1 MDEKNNEKVK
11 KSLKT
16 MKTLTVVFAVI
27 TVVAGIGLGGLVLE
41 RILKGAPGGQVE
53 INPKRLEAIKSF
65 LGAQILSIDEELAKQ
80 LGFETSEGILVSEV
94 VEGSPADKGG
104 LTRGDLIIRFD
115 REKVTDVQ
123 QLQNLV
129 AGTSPGDL
137 VKMVIKRR
145 GMNKSLY
152 IKMGGI
158 SNEQITLA
166 SSNSSDASISGK
178 GAQARTPQKTSFPSA
193 DRDRNK
199 DRIFQISKPES
210 EDSWG
215 ISISPLTP
223 DIEQRYGLADKE
235 GIVVAEVK
243 PNSKGE
249 IAGLGVGDLIMS
261 VNNKKTSDLSAFYS
275 AISKTSNLLLDVYS
289 QGKDQYITMK
299 ADPQT
304 PPVAILGIPIADEKE
319 RRIAVA
325 ANEPSLNSQVAPRFG
340 TASYFLIIDPQ
351 RSTLL
356 KSIPN
361 SVIQDDYR
369 GFGIRAA
376 QLVSRENV
384 EAVITGGIGPQAFD
398 ALALYNIR
406 IFDAMGFYG
415 NVAEVIQLYNQ
426 NRLTELFNPTIPGTG
441 YGRGLPIPASQTS
454 MSQTGGQKTDYA
466 LLQGGPPGQVPS
478 TGRSLPSNYTLLQ
491 GQPQQGTTNRSQA
504 CICPQCGYIAPHQIG
519 VPCYAMTCPRCGSIM
534 VRADRLINLTGG
546 KPEQIP
552 PVGRPENINYSL
564 FEYAGDKTET
574 SFIGQTSVS
583 RTGGQKTDYVF
594 VHNDSDDEEKQKGKD
609 KDKESEEGYKG
620 KPSQIPPMGKR
631 EETKEANV
639 INIWVFGDQPVS
651 QSQGQ
656 LPGQIPPL
664 PQEQYRYP
672 QDQPRYSAQVPS
684 SPQQGPQYSQAQS
697 RSPVGDFGS
706 RMPMVAKTASP
717 QSLFPGLAL
726 PDDKGSAAHSSPPV
740 NRANFQTQDLSGIVR
755 VGTCYCPYCG
765 IIVTRPAGT
774 PCSMMTCPNC
784 GGRLINTEAGNTA
797 SGNNP
802 ASRNTIPPLQVYTQ
816 QQYTI
821 PQMTPQSAPYPDVS
835 YGTGAVSPQSNLIF
849 GSPRPIGPLG
859 SNIGQQSP
867 LQIDPVSPSSSRLP
881 EQIAGSVPSSSRVA
895 EQIAGPV
902 PYATYGVDS
911 VSPSPRV
918 AEQGARSVPYGTY
931 GVDKT
936 DPLRSPGPY
945 TIASDESKQ
954 DRGREISTIRPEA
967 KSPTVPVSLQQPK
980 VAIAVDGKKIT
991 SDIAPF
997 FDNARYFLIL
1007 GYGTYEAIDN
1017 PNAKDK
1023 IGSGAQ
1029 TAQFLVSEGVG
1040 VVIVNNI
1047 SLEALQTLGEL
1058 KVKVY
1063 SGVSG
1068 KADQVIEW
1076 YQSGSLPETSLS
1088 DSREEGK
1095 HDSSSGSKGKGP
1107 REDKQRSEAT
1117 SKTNL

>member
-1 MDEKNNEKVK
+1 
-11 KSLKT
+11 
-16 MKTLTVVFAVI
+16 
-27 TVVAGIGLGGLVLE
+27 
-41 RILKGAPGGQVE
+41 
-53 INPKRLEAIKSF
+53 
-65 LGAQILSIDEELAKQ
+65 
-80 LGFETSEGILVSEV
+80 
-94 VEGSPADKGG
+94 
-104 LTRGDLIIRFD
+104 
-115 REKVTDVQ
+115 
-123 QLQNLV
+123 
-129 AGTSPGDL
+129 
-137 VKMVIKRR
+137 
-145 GMNKSLY
+145 
-152 IKMGGI
+152 
-158 SNEQITLA
+158 
-166 SSNSSDASISGK
+166 
-178 GAQARTPQKTSFPSA
+178 
-193 DRDRNK
+193 
-199 DRIFQISKPES
+199 
-210 EDSWG
+210 
-215 ISISPLTP
+215 
-223 DIEQRYGLADKE
+223 
-235 GIVVAEVK
+235 
-243 PNSKGE
+243 
-249 IAGLGVGDLIMS
+249 
-261 VNNKKTSDLSAFYS
+261 
-275 AISKTSNLLLDVYS
+275 
-289 QGKDQYITMK
+289 MK

-325 ANEPSLNSQVAPRFG
+325 ANEPSLSSQVAPRFG

-361 SVIQDDYR
+361 SVVQDDYR

-398 ALALYNIR
+398 ALALYNVR
-406 IFDAMGFYG
+406 IFDARGFDG

-454 MSQTGGQKTDYA
+454 MSQTGGQKTDYT

-478 TGRSLPSNYTLLQ
+478 TGRSLPSNYALIQ
-491 GQPQQGTTNRSQA
+491 GQPQQGTANRSQA
-504 CICPQCGYIAPHQIG
+504 CVCPQGGYIAAHQIG

-564 FEYAGDKTET
+564 LEYAGDRTGT

-583 RTGGQKTDYVF
+583 RTGGQKTDYAF

-620 KPSQIPPMGKR
+620 KPSKIPPMGKR

-639 INIWVFGDQPVS
+639 INIWVFGDQPLS
-651 QSQGQ
+651 QSQGR
-656 LPGQIPPL
+656 LSGQIPPL
-664 PQEQYRYP
+664 PQGQYRYP

-684 SPQQGPQYSQAQS
+684 SPQERSQYSQAQS

-706 RMPMVAKTASP
+706 RMPAIAKTAAP

-726 PDDKGSAAHSSPPV
+726 PGDKGSAAHSSPPV

-802 ASRNTIPPLQVYTQ
+802 ISRNAISPSQVYTQ

-821 PQMTPQSAPYPDVS
+821 PQMTPQSAPYPNVS
-835 YGTGAVSPQSNLIF
+835 YGTGIVSPQSNLIF
-849 GSPRPIGPLG
+849 SSPSPIPDGRGSSRPIGTISP
-859 SNIGQQSP
+859 NIGRQYP
-867 LQIDPVSPSSSRLP
+867 LQINPVSPSSPRLP
-881 EQIAGSVPSSSRVA
+881 EQIAGPVPFSSGLPEQIAVPVPSSSRVT

-918 AEQGARSVPYGTY
+918 AEQGAGSVPYGTY

-954 DRGREISTIRPEA
+954 DKGREISTIKPEA
-967 KSPTVPVSLQQPK
+967 RPPTVPVSLQQPK
-980 VAIAVDGKKIT
+980 VAIAIDGKKIT
-991 SDIAPF
+991 SDMAPF
-997 FDNARYFLIL
+997 FDNASYFLIL
-1007 GYGTYEAIDN
+1007 GYGTYEAVAN

-1029 TAQFLVSEGVG
+1029 TAQFLVGEGVG

-1047 SLEALQTLGEL
+1047 SLEALQTLREL

-1068 KADQVIEW
+1068 KAEQVIEW
-1076 YQSGSLPETSLS
+1076 YQFGSLPETSLS
-1088 DSREEGK
+1088 DSQEEGK

-1107 REDKQRSEAT
+1107 REDKQRSEST

>member
-1 MDEKNNEKVK
+1 MDEKNNGKVK

-27 TVVAGIGLGGLVLE
+27 TVVAGIVLGGLVLE
-41 RILKGAPGGQVE
+41 RILKGAPGGQIE
-53 INPKRLEAIKSF
+53 INPRRVEAMKSF

-80 LGFETSEGILVSEV
+80 LGLKTSTGVLVSKV

-104 LTRGDLIIRFD
+104 LTRGDMIIRFD
-115 REKVTDVQ
+115 RQKVSDALE
-123 QLQNLV
+123 LQNLV

-137 VKMVIKRR
+137 VKMVIRRR
-145 GMNKSLY
+145 GMNKALY

-178 GAQARTPQKTSFPSA
+178 GAQARTAQRSSFPSA
-193 DRDRNK
+193 DRDRNR
-199 DRIFQISKPES
+199 DHIFQISKPGS
-210 EDSWG
+210 EDGWG
-215 ISISPLTP
+215 VSISPLTP
-223 DIEQRYGLADKE
+223 DIEQRYGLADKK

-243 PNSKGE
+243 PNGKGE
-249 IAGLGVGDLIMS
+249 IAGLVVGDLIIS
-261 VNNKKTSDLSAFYS
+261 VNNRRISDLSTFYS
-275 AISKTSNLLLDVYS
+275 AISKTQDLLLDVYS
-289 QGKDQYITMK
+289 QGENRYVTMK

-304 PPVAILGIPIADEKE
+304 PPVAILGIPIADEKGG
-319 RRIAVA
+319 RIAVA

-361 SVIQDDYR
+361 SVVQDDYR

-384 EAVITGGIGPQAFD
+384 QAVITGGIGPQAFD

-406 IFDAMGFYG
+406 IFDARGFDG
-415 NVAEVIQLYNQ
+415 NVAEVIQIYNQ

-441 YGRGLPIPASQTS
+441 YARGLPIPASQTS
-454 MSQTGGQKTDYA
+454 VSQTGGQKTDYT
-466 LLQGGPPGQVPS
+466 LLQGGPPGQVS
-478 TGRSLPSNYTLLQ
+478 SAGRSLPSNYALVQ
-491 GQPQQGTTNRSQA
+491 GQPQQGTANRAQA
-504 CICPQCGYIAPHQIG
+504 CVCPQCGYVAAHQIG
-519 VPCYAMTCPRCGSIM
+519 VPCYAMTCPKCGSIM

-564 FEYAGDKTET
+564 LEYAGDSTGT
-574 SFIGQTSVS
+574 SFIGQTSIS
-583 RTGGQKTDYVF
+583 RTGGQKTDYAF

-620 KPSQIPPMGKR
+620 KPSKIPPMGKR

-639 INIWVFGDQPVS
+639 INIWVFGDQPS
-651 QSQGQ
+651 QSQSQ
-656 LPGQIPPL
+656 PPEQV
-664 PQEQYRYP
+664 PPSAQEQYGYP
-672 QDQPRYSAQVPS
+672 QDQPHYSAQVPS
-684 SPQQGPQYSQAQS
+684 SPQEKSQYPQAQS

-706 RMPMVAKTASP
+706 RMPVIAKTASP

-726 PDDKGSAAHSSPPV
+726 PGDKGSAAHSSPPV

-765 IIVTRPAGT
+765 ITVTRPAGT
-774 PCSMMTCPNC
+774 PCSMMICPNC

-802 ASRNTIPPLQVYTQ
+802 LNRNAISPSQVYTQ
-816 QQYTI
+816 EQYVL
-821 PQMTPQSAPYPDVS
+821 PQMTPQSAPYPNVS
-835 YGTGAVSPQSNLIF
+835 YGTGAVNPQSNLTF
-849 GSPRPIGPLG
+849 GSPRPIGRLG
-859 SNIGQQSP
+859 PNIGQQSP
-867 LQIDPVSPSSSRLP
+867 LQIDSITPSSSRLP
-881 EQIAGSVPSSSRVA
+881 EQIAGPVPSSSRVA

-902 PYATYGVDS
+902 PYATYGV
-911 VSPSPRV
+911 SPSRGV
-918 AEQGARSVPYGTY
+918 AQQGAGSVPYGTY
-931 GVDKT
+931 GVEKT

-954 DRGREISTIRPEA
+954 DKGREISTIRPETRP
-967 KSPTVPVSLQQPK
+967 PTMPVSLQQPK

-991 SDIAPF
+991 SDLAPF
-997 FDNARYFLIL
+997 FDNASYFLIL
-1007 GYGTYEAIDN
+1007 GYGTYEAVAN

-1029 TAQFLVSEGVG
+1029 TAQFLVGEGVG
-1040 VVIVNNI
+1040 VVIADNI
-1047 SLEALQTLGEL
+1047 SLEALQTLREL

-1068 KADQVIEW
+1068 KAEQVIEW

-1088 DSREEGK
+1088 DSQEEGK
-1095 HDSSSGSKGKGP
+1095 HDSSSGSRGKGP
-1107 REDKQRSEAT
+1107 REDKQKPEST